1 MAPKS
6 GYVGLMALGPGD
18 IVSQCMKEGDLR
30 LEFLEF
36 VTHPVHKAP
45 AYYFRMVHA
54 LTGEKLG
61 GINLRVGSTPHLELY
76 AGHVGYSV
84 EPAHQGHRYAARSL
98 RLLIPIA
105 QQLGFEAL
113 WITCDPENA
122 GSQRSAELAGAEF
135 VEIVD
140 VPEHCI
146 IHQSGHK
153 QKCRYRLAVH

>member
-1 MAPKS
+1 
-6 GYVGLMALGPGD
+6 MALGPGD

-122 GSQRSAELAGAEF
+122 GSQRSSQAPSLWKLWTCPSTALF
-135 VEIVD
+135 I
-140 VPEHCI
+140 
-146 IHQSGHK
+146 
-153 QKCRYRLAVH
+153 RAVTSKSADIALRFIERRQTC

>member
-1 MAPKS
+1 
-6 GYVGLMALGPGD
+6 
-18 IVSQCMKEGDLR
+18 MKDGDLR
-30 LEFLEF
+30 LEFLEL

-61 GINLRVGSTPHLELY
+61 VINLRVGSTPHLELY

-84 EPAHQGHRYAARSL
+84 EPAHRGHRYAARSL

-105 QQLGFEAL
+105 QRLDFEVL
-113 WITCDPENA
+113 WITCDPENTS
-122 GSQRSAELAGAEF
+122 SQQTAELAGAEF

-140 VPEHCI
+140 VPGHCI
-146 IHQSGHK
+146 IYQSAHK
-153 QKCRYRLAVH
+153 RKCRYCLAVH